1 MENFIKKIFSLLTI
15 KIKNLSKSNYS
26 LIIERMEI
34 DFIFSRF
41 IKKKKLRILDV
52 GAHHGEFID
61 IFSNLKFGKNK
72 QFFEIICFEPFV
84 PNYRILKKKTINLKK
99 NIKASVYN
107 IAISNKTEKKL
118 FYVGNS
124 DTLVSCEDHWVKNFK
139 NEFLNFKKI
148 LLQCFSFKDFI
159 KKFSFDTT
167 QEIDLLK
174 IDVEGHD
181 LIVLKNIFKNKLVI
195 NSVMIEFDIQNLS
208 IVQNII
214 KFLKTNK
221 FSKIF
226 IFGRKG
232 IYTSYIGEYVSG
244 NNFLKIIN
252 KNIIESGNF
261 VAFKD

>member
-1 MENFIKKIFSLLTI
+1 MGNFIKKIFNLLPL
-15 KIKNLSKSNYS
+15 KAFNLNSP

-41 IKKKKLRILDV
+41 IKKKILRILDV
-52 GAHHGEFID
+52 GAHYGEFID

-72 QFFEIICFEPFV
+72 QIFEIFCFEPFV
-84 PNYRILKKKTINLKK
+84 SNYRIIQKKTNILKK
-99 NIKASVYN
+99 NIKANIYN
-107 IAISNKTEKKL
+107 FAISNKTEEKL

-124 DTLVSCEDHWVKNFK
+124 DTLVSCEDRWVKNFK
-139 NEFLNFKKI
+139 NQFLNNKKI

-159 KKFSFDTT
+159 KKYSFDTT
-167 QEIDLLK
+167 KEIDLLK

-181 LIVLKNIFKNKLVI
+181 LVVLNNILENKLIV

-208 IVQNII
+208 IAQNII
-214 KFLKTNK
+214 QLLKSKK

-226 IFGRKG
+226 IFARKG
-232 IYTSYIGEYVSG
+232 IYTSYIGEYVSS

-252 KNIIESGNF
+252 KHIIESGNF